1 MSKKTKTAAKEKRAK
16 EKRSRKAANKA
27 RYATMRDQGINT
39 KSYRAT
45 RNAGVRKIRVFR
57 TRVRNKRMSDVSTT
71 PIVQVV
77 AQGQD
82 VNGRVAGAWLQE
94 RKLTWRQAHNQVSG
108 KVFMRQL
115 KQRG

>member
-1 MSKKTKTAAKEKRAK
+1 MSKKTKTASKEKRAK
-16 EKRSRKAANKA
+16 EKRNRKAANKA

-57 TRVRNKRMSDVSTT
+57 TRVRHKRMSDVLTT
-71 PIVQVV
+71 PVPQVL
-77 AQGQD
+77 AEGTD
-82 VNGRVAGAWLQE
+82 ANNKWAFSYLEE
-94 RKLTWRQAHNQVSG
+94 RKLTWRQAHNQVSA

-115 KQRG
+115 ARR